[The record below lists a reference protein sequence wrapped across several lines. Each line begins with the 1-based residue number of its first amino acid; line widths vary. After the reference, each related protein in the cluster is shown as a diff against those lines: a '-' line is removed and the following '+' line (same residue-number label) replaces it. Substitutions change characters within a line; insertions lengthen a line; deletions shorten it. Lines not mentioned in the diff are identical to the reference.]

1 MPNDMPLSA
10 DQPQG
15 LDRILKN
22 LITLALPPLGLG
34 RDAAKLTTEGLESK
48 KDDCIKTLGNFVA
61 LEALAL
67 KTVFGVLGR
76 RMGGGMAGR
85 LDDYVEKELKGEI
98 TAIIQ
103 KVVDGVI
110 TMAKAQ
116 EMILDVA
123 IKVLLKIRN
132 GNGTQP

>member
-1 MPNDMPLSA
+1 MPNDTPSSA

-15 LDRILKN
+15 LDRILRN
-22 LITLALPPLGLG
+22 LITLALPPLNLG
-34 RDAAKLTTEGLESK
+34 RDATKIASDGLTNN
-48 KDDCIKTLGNFVA
+48 KDDCVKALGNFVA

-67 KTVFGVLGR
+67 KTVFGVLD
-76 RMGGGMAGR
+76 RMGGRMAGR

-110 TMAKAQ
+110 GVAKAQ
-116 EMILDVA
+116 EMIFDVA
-123 IKVLLKIRN
+123 IKVLLKVRN
-132 GNGTQP
+132 GNGTPP